1 MIRVG
6 WIPGE
11 FNKSDLLTKTTMPGN
26 KKNGFVQQI
35 FHNKATVI
43 RREDLDIVLEL
54 AQVSIKSRTIYLG
67 TSHTCYGAGAESELE
82 ITITNLGLY

>member
-54 AQVSIKSRTIYLG
+54 A
-67 TSHTCYGAGAESELE
+67 
-82 ITITNLGLY
+82 